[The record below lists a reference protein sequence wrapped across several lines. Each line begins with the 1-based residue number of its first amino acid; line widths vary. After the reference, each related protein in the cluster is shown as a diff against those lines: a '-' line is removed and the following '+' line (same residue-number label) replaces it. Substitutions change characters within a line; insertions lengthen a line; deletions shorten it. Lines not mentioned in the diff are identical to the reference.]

1 MRARLLEGLGANVAI
16 GISYRVQSGFEAQL
30 KIQGISRIQSI
41 RIIVYRLSD
50 YQKQH
55 SYAEIS
61 DIFKYN
67 CILHLVHFKYVS
79 IILY

>member
-41 RIIVYRLSD
+41 RIIVYRLS
-50 YQKQH
+50 
-55 SYAEIS
+55 EETTLI
-61 DIFKYN
+61 
-67 CILHLVHFKYVS
+67 C
-79 IILY
+79 